1 VGRHPYHHRVLRGLS
16 HGLLLLAIGLSVV
29 ASGCSNARPGLVF
42 SPDQL
47 PPGSVGTAYRAEISI
62 DRDETPV
69 GGASVAPGTL
79 PDGLTLELL
88 PGQVDILRISGTPT
102 AAGTFEFT
110 VSVWCFG
117 TQVSGQTGERTYTI
131 TVT

>member
-1 VGRHPYHHRVLRGLS
+1 MAWSGRLSRGL
-16 HGLLLLAIGLSVV
+16 LILAIGLLVV
-29 ASGCSNARPGLVF
+29 APSHATRSRPALVF

-47 PPGSVGTAYRAEISI
+47 PPATVGTPYQAEITI
-62 DRDETPV
+62 DRNETPV

-79 PDGLTLELL
+79 PGGLTLELL
-88 PGQVDILRISGTPT
+88 PGQADTVRIAGTPT
-102 AAGTFEFT
+102 TAGTYAFT

-117 TQVSGQTGERTYTI
+117 TNVNGQTGEHDYTI

>member
-1 VGRHPYHHRVLRGLS
+1 M
-16 HGLLLLAIGLSVV
+16 LLVCALA
-29 ASGCSNARPGLVF
+29 ACTNARPALVF
-42 SPDQL
+42 APDAL
-47 PPGSVGTAYRAEISI
+47 PTGSVGTPYQAEIAI
-62 DRDETPV
+62 DRNETPV

-88 PGQVDILRISGTPT
+88 PGQVDIVRIAGTPT
-102 AAGTFEFT
+102 KMGTYPIT

-117 TQVSGQTGERTYTI
+117 TNVSGQTGEHDYTI